1 MPTGY
6 TAIIEERADLTF
18 REFAL
23 RCARGMGACIMQRD
37 DPMDD
42 LPKAP
47 EASDHHIKT
56 LTGAQARLVE
66 LRGLST
72 EGVRALW
79 QADMESNEKRNAEQ
93 VAKCAEV
100 KRRYDAMRAHV
111 EAWKPPTKDHD
122 GFRRFMLEQ
131 IDACHSDWA
140 PYLYKSAPTPGDWL
154 AAQLKSAE
162 WDVEYRTKEH
172 AGELERA
179 ASRKSWIDALYASL

>member
-23 RCARGMGACIMQRD
+23 RCARGMGACVMQRD

-47 EASDHHIKT
+47 EASDYHIKA
-56 LTGAQARLVE
+56 LAQATVRLVE
-66 LRGLST
+66 LRGLSV

-79 QADMESNEKRNAEQ
+79 QADCDGNAKINAEQ
-93 VAKCAEV
+93 TSKCAEV

-111 EAWKPPTKDHD
+111 EAWTPPTKEHD
-122 GFRRFMLEQ
+122 GLRRFMLEQ
-131 IDACHSDWA
+131 IDACHSDWT
-140 PYLYKSAPTPGDWL
+140 PYLYENPATPGDWL
-154 AAQLKSAE
+154 AAQIKSAE
-162 WDVEYRTKEH
+162 WNIDYHTKQHTE
-172 AGELERA
+172 ELERTA
-179 ASRKSWIDALYASL
+179 NRKSWIDSLYASL